1 MFSNDAH
8 GSWRRRI
15 ALALFGLT
23 PALAFA
29 AAKTHC
35 QADEKVYFSC
45 VAGKKTVSLCG
56 DVSSG
61 SITKLTYRYGKPD
74 KVELEFSATSASGP
88 HFMATVEPDS
98 PRAAIREVWFDR
110 GDIRYLMHACQGGD
124 CPYGGGLAVLRGE
137 RILSN
142 AKCQRGSDSMDFFSR
157 ELVEFGDGTQ
167 HSKSHTPLLE
177 IGDDAN
183 PIDKLYPVPD
193 RVFR

>member
-1 MFSNDAH
+1 MFSSDLRRI
-8 GSWRRRI
+8 RRRATLTLL
-15 ALALFGLT
+15 ALAPGL
-23 PALAFA
+23 ALAA
-29 AAKTHC
+29 PVTHC
-35 QADEKVYFSC
+35 HAEEKAYFSC
-45 VAGKKTVSLCG
+45 VVGKKTVSLCG
-56 DVSSG
+56 DASSG

-74 KVELEFSATSASGP
+74 NVELEFSATSASGP

-142 AKCQRGSDSMDFFSR
+142 AKCQRGPDSLDFFSR
-157 ELVEFGDGTQ
+157 ELVEFGDGTE

-177 IGDDAN
+177 IGDYAN
-183 PIDKLYPVPD
+183 PIDKLYPMPASA
-193 RVFR
+193 FP